1 MRFGLIMSEAFTGLR
16 RNLSMV
22 VSVVLVTFVSL
33 TFVGAA
39 ILMQMQIGTMRDFW
53 VERAQVAVYMCTTI
67 STPATC
73 SNGEATPEQV
83 EEVRAKLEGSA
94 LAPLIRELTFLDH
107 QQAYDELLQIAGEEN
122 ASVITADQVNETFRI
137 TLVDPEQSDVI
148 IEAFSGMQGV
158 ELVNDQMQYLDPL
171 FSALTIA
178 TYIAVGIAVLML
190 IAAVL
195 LIATTIRLSAYARRR
210 ELGIMRLVGA
220 SNRFIQTPFI
230 LEGVFAALARVD
242 PRERRR
248 HRRGA
253 FRRRPVSAQP
263 RRLRD
268 DVGRHRRRVARG
280 AGPDPG
286 RCGAGRAVRRLR
298 DPEMAAGVRSRVL
311 AGVD

>member
-1 MRFGLIMSEAFTGLR
+1 MSEAFTGLR
-16 RNLSMV
+16 RNVSMV

-53 VERAQVAVYMCTTI
+53 VERAQVAVYMCTSI

-73 SNGEATPEQV
+73 SNGEASPEQV

-94 LAPLIRELTFLDH
+94 LAPLIRDLTFLDH

-122 ASVITADQVNETFRI
+122 ASVITPDQVNETFRI

-158 ELVNDQMQYLDPL
+158 ELVKDQMQYLDPL

-195 LIATTIRLSAYARRR
+195 LIATTIRLSAFARRR

-230 LEGVFAALARVD
+230 LEGVIAALLGSILASAAVIAGVHFGVNNYLRNRVD
-242 PRERRR
+242 FVTTWV
-248 HRRGA
+248 GMA
-253 FRRRPVSAQP
+253 DAWLVVPV
-263 RRLRD
+263 LIL
-268 DVGRHRRRVARG
+268 VGV
-280 AGPDPG
+280 
-286 RCGAGRAVRRLR
+286 
-298 DPEMAAGVRSRVL
+298 VL
-311 AGVD
+311 AALSASFAIRRWLRA

>member
-53 VERAQVAVYMCTTI
+53 VERAQVAVYMCTSI

-73 SNGEATPEQV
+73 SAGEASPEQV
-83 EEVRAKLEGSA
+83 EEVRTKLEGSA
-94 LAPLIRELTFLDH
+94 LAPLIRDLTFLDH

-122 ASVITADQVNETFRI
+122 ASVITPEQVNETFRI

-158 ELVNDQMQYLDPL
+158 ELVKDQMQYLDPL

-195 LIATTIRLSAYARRR
+195 LIATTIRLSAFARRR

-230 LEGVFAALARVD
+230 LEGVIAALLGSILASAAVIAGVHFGVNNYLRNRVD
-242 PRERRR
+242 FVTTWV
-248 HRRGA
+248 GMA
-253 FRRRPVSAQP
+253 DAWIVVPV
-263 RRLRD
+263 LIL
-268 DVGRHRRRVARG
+268 VGV
-280 AGPDPG
+280 
-286 RCGAGRAVRRLR
+286 
-298 DPEMAAGVRSRVL
+298 VL
-311 AGVD
+311 AALSASFAIRRWLRA

>member
-16 RNLSMV
+16 RNVSMV

-39 ILMQMQIGTMRDFW
+39 ILMQMQIATMRDFW
-53 VERAQVAVYMCTTI
+53 VERAQVAVYMCTEI

-73 SNGEATPEQV
+73 SGGGATPEQV
-83 EEVRAKLEGSA
+83 AEVKAKLEGSA
-94 LAPLIRELTFLDH
+94 LAPLIRDLTFLDH

-122 ASVITADQVNETFRI
+122 ASVITPEQVNETFRI
-137 TLVDPEQSDVI
+137 TLVDPEQSQVM

-158 ELVNDQMQYLDPL
+158 EQVQDQMQYLDPL

-178 TYIAVGIAVLML
+178 TYIAVGIAALML
-190 IAAVL
+190 VAAVL

-230 LEGVFAALARVD
+230 LEGVFAALLGSLLASGAIIAGVHFGVDAYLRGRVD
-242 PRERRR
+242 FVTTWV
-248 HRRGA
+248 GLGDA
-253 FRRRPVSAQP
+253 WLVVPV
-263 RRLRD
+263 LIL
-268 DVGRHRRRVARG
+268 VGV
-280 AGPDPG
+280 
-286 RCGAGRAVRRLR
+286 
-298 DPEMAAGVRSRVL
+298 VL
-311 AGVD
+311 AALSAGFAIRRWLRA